1 MLKLYLAQIN
11 PIVGDIKQN
20 HRLIIRHIEKAAA
33 SGADIVTFPELALT
47 GYPPE
52 DLLLKT
58 AFINENSKYIE
69 KISKEVGDIIAIV
82 GFAGNARGSIYNS
95 AAIMSG
101 ARIVSVYNKQ
111 YLPNYSVFDEERYFR
126 KGDTNYIYKIRDH
139 LIAVNICEDIFY
151 ASGPTRI
158 QSITGGA
165 ELIINISAS
174 PYHTEK
180 IPARE
185 KMLSVRA
192 ADNIVNLVYVNL
204 VGGQDELVFDGN
216 SLIINEK
223 GKIIGR
229 CKPFTEDH
237 LIAEIDPSTS
247 QTARVK
253 DAKFKDQKLKI
264 AGAGH
269 SIKIIDL
276 DSKETKDN
284 TKMVS
289 GDSPAGKS
297 QSGALVQ
304 IEKNPVKYS
313 DLISCPEEE
322 VLKALVLGTRDY
334 IVKNGFNKVV
344 IALSGGID
352 SAITTAIA
360 TLAIGKENVTAV
372 LMPSDFSSKGS
383 IDDSVTLANNLGI
396 KYTTI
401 PIAGIYGTYLK
412 ELKGIFKTGDIN
424 VTKENIQARIRGAV
438 IMAFSNENNWLV
450 LSTGNKSEISV
461 GYCTLYGDM
470 VGGFSPIKDVYKT
483 MVYSVSRFINKKY
496 GGPIPENIL
505 TKAPSAELRPDQK
518 DQDKL
523 PPYDMLDQ
531 ILKAYIE
538 DDRGYKT
545 IVDMGFDPIVVKDVL
560 NMVDNS
566 EYKRRQ
572 GSPGVKI
579 TARAYGKD
587 RRYPITNGFKLH

>member
-11 PIVGDIKQN
+11 PIVGDIIQN
-20 HRLIIRHIEKAAA
+20 HRLIISHIEKAEAN
-33 SGADIVTFPELALT
+33 GADIVIFPELALT

-58 AFINENSKYIE
+58 AFIDENLKYID
-69 KISKEVGDIIAIV
+69 KISKKVGDIIAIV
-82 GFAGNARGSIYNS
+82 GFAGSTSGSIYNS

-101 ARIVSVYNKQ
+101 TKIVSVYNKQ
-111 YLPNYSVFDEERYFR
+111 HLPNYSVFDEERYFQ
-126 KGDTNYIYKIRDH
+126 KGNINYVYKIGDH
-139 LIAVNICEDIFY
+139 LVGVNICEDIFY
-151 ASGPTRI
+151 AAGPART
-158 QSITGGA
+158 QSIFGGA

-180 IPARE
+180 ISSRE
-185 KMLSVRA
+185 KMLAKRA
-192 ADNIVNLVYVNL
+192 VDNRVNLVYVNL

-229 CKPFTEDH
+229 CRPFKEDH

-247 QTARVK
+247 QAARIK
-253 DAKFKDQKLKI
+253 DSKFKDQKLKT
-264 AGAGH
+264 GDTEG
-269 SIKIIDL
+269 SLKIIELRFKKKNNGKKGSSGPGTL
-276 DSKETKDN
+276 D
-284 TKMVS
+284 
-289 GDSPAGKS
+289 
-297 QSGALVQ
+297 
-304 IEKNPVKYS
+304 VKKTSEYS

-322 VLKALVLGTRDY
+322 VLEALILGTRDY
-334 IVKNGFNKVV
+334 IMKNGFSKVV

-372 LMPSDFSSKGS
+372 LMPSGFSSKGS
-383 IDDSVTLANNLGI
+383 IDDSTALANNLGV
-396 KYTTI
+396 KYTTV
-401 PIAGIYGTYLK
+401 PISSIYESYLK
-412 ELKGIFKTGDIN
+412 NLKSIFKTDDIN
-424 VTKENIQARIRGAV
+424 ITRENIQARIRGA
-438 IMAFSNENNWLV
+438 IMMAFSNENNWLV

-483 MVYSVSRFINKKY
+483 MVYSISGFINKKY
-496 GGPIPENIL
+496 GGLIPENIL
-505 TKAPSAELRPDQK
+505 TKAPSAELKPDQK

-523 PPYDMLDQ
+523 PPYDMLDR

-538 DDRGYKT
+538 DDKGYKA
-545 IVDMGFDPIVVKDVL
+545 IVDMGFDPLVVKDIL

-572 GSPGVKI
+572 GSPGIKI

-587 RRYPITNGFKLH
+587 RRYPITNRFKLK

>member
-1 MLKLYLAQIN
+1 VLKLYLAQIN
-11 PIVGDIKQN
+11 PIVGDIIQN
-20 HRLIIRHIEKAAA
+20 HKLIISHIEKAEA
-33 SGADIVTFPELALT
+33 SGADIVIFPELALT

-58 AFINENSKYIE
+58 AFINENLKYID
-69 KISKEVGDIIAIV
+69 KISKATGNIIAIV
-82 GFAGNARGSIYNS
+82 GFAGSASSSIYNS

-101 ARIVSVYNKQ
+101 TKIVSVYNKQ
-111 YLPNYSVFDEERYFR
+111 HLPNYSVFDEERYFQ
-126 KGDTNYIYKIRDH
+126 KGNINYIYKIKDH
-139 LIAVNICEDIFY
+139 LVGVNICEDIFY
-151 ASGPTRI
+151 ASGPVRT
-158 QSITGGA
+158 QSIAGGA
-165 ELIINISAS
+165 DLIINISAS

-180 IPARE
+180 ISSRE
-185 KMLSVRA
+185 KMLSTRA
-192 ADNIVNLVYVNL
+192 VDNKVSLVYVNL

-223 GKIIGR
+223 GKIIRR

-237 LIAEIDPSTS
+237 LITEIDPSTS
-247 QTARVK
+247 QAARTK
-253 DAKFKDQKLKI
+253 DTKFKDQKLNI
-264 AGAGH
+264 ADMGN
-269 SIKIIDL
+269 SFKIIGL
-276 DSKETKDN
+276 ESKKKKGSKRGPDG
-284 TKMVS
+284 S
-289 GDSPAGKS
+289 GVINEKKT
-297 QSGALVQ
+297 VQ
-304 IEKNPVKYS
+304 YS
-313 DLISCPEEE
+313 DYISCPEEE
-322 VLKALVLGTRDY
+322 VLEALILGTRDY
-334 IVKNGFNKVV
+334 VRKNGFSKVV

-360 TLAIGKENVTAV
+360 TFAMGKENVTAV
-372 LMPSDFSSKGS
+372 LMPSGFSSKGS

-396 KYTTI
+396 KYITV
-401 PIAGIYGTYLK
+401 PIAGIYETYLK
-412 ELKGIFKTGDIN
+412 DLESIFKTGDIN

-496 GGPIPENIL
+496 GVLIPENIL
-505 TKAPSAELRPDQK
+505 TKAPSAELKPDQK

-531 ILKAYIE
+531 ILRAYIE
-538 DDRGYKT
+538 DDKGYKA
-545 IVDMGFDPIVVKDVL
+545 IIDMGFDPIIVKDVL

-572 GSPGVKI
+572 GSPGIKI
-579 TARAYGKD
+579 TARIFGKD
-587 RRYPITNGFKLH
+587 RRYPITNRFKLK

>member
-11 PIVGDIKQN
+11 PIVGDIIQN
-20 HRLIIRHIEKAAA
+20 HRLIISHIEKAAA
-33 SGADIVTFPELALT
+33 SGADIVIFPELALT

-58 AFINENSKYIE
+58 AFISENLKYID
-69 KISKEVGDIIAIV
+69 KISKVTGDIIAIV
-82 GFAGNARGSIYNS
+82 GFAGSTRGSIYNS

-101 ARIVSVYNKQ
+101 AKIISVYNKQ
-111 YLPNYSVFDEERYFR
+111 HLPNYSVFDEQRYFQ
-126 KGDTNYIYKIRDH
+126 KGNINYIYKIDDH
-139 LIAVNICEDIFY
+139 LVGVNICEDIFY
-151 ASGPTRI
+151 ASGPTSI
-158 QSITGGA
+158 QSIAGGA
-165 ELIINISAS
+165 DLIINISAS

-180 IPARE
+180 ISSRE
-185 KMLSVRA
+185 KMLSTRA
-192 ADNIVNLVYVNL
+192 IENRVNLVYVNL

-223 GKIIGR
+223 GKIIER
-229 CKPFTEDH
+229 CKPFAGDH

-247 QTARVK
+247 RAARMK
-253 DAKFKDQKLKI
+253 DAKFKDRKLKT
-264 AGAGH
+264 GDMED
-269 SIKIIDL
+269 SLKIIEL
-276 DSKETKDN
+276 EYKKKKVSKK
-284 TKMVS
+284 
-289 GDSPAGKS
+289 GPAGP
-297 QSGALVQ
+297 GALNKENTVQ
-304 IEKNPVKYS
+304 YS

-322 VLKALVLGTRDY
+322 VLEALILGTRDY
-334 IVKNGFNKVV
+334 VRKNGFSKVV

-360 TLAIGKENVTAV
+360 ALAIGKENVTAV
-372 LMPSDFSSKGS
+372 LMPSGFSSKGS
-383 IDDSVTLANNLGI
+383 IDDSVALANNLGI
-396 KYTTI
+396 KYVTV
-401 PIAGIYGTYLK
+401 PIAGIFETYLK
-412 ELKGIFKTGDIN
+412 DLESIFKTGDIN

-470 VGGFSPIKDVYKT
+470 VGGFSPVKDVYKT

-496 GGPIPENIL
+496 GGLIPENIL
-505 TKAPSAELRPDQK
+505 TKAPSAELKPDQK

-538 DDRGYKT
+538 DDRGYKD
-545 IVDMGFDPIVVKDVL
+545 ILEMGFDPEVVKDVL

-572 GSPGVKI
+572 GSPGIKI
-579 TARAYGKD
+579 TARAFGKD
-587 RRYPITNGFKLH
+587 RRYPITNRFKLQ